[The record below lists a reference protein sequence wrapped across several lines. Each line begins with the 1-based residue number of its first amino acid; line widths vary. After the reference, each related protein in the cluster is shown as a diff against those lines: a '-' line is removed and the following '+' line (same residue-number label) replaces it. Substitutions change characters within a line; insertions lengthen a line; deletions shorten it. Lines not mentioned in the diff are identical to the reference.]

1 MVYHLKHPVPAT
13 PLLAMTPCT
22 PYSPQ
27 SACYTRCFNIQCCVF
42 TANRLARVVNSFA
55 LSIAL
60 RLLAALIASCRT
72 RHTFSYRR
80 QERLPRSPFAVFHS
94 RREPRH
100 PRGKHK
106 EPYHSTNFGGKL
118 VGVHIIGYQMFRCC
132 VGCVCSLTCC
142 RIRTP
147 TISPR
152 SNPSWPSNLQ

>member
-1 MVYHLKHPVPAT
+1 MSSSQWCIIWRPVPVT
-13 PLLAMTPCT
+13 PLTAMTPALPILPKALVAHAAST
-22 PYSPQ
+22 F
-27 SACYTRCFNIQCCVF
+27 SAACL
-42 TANRLARVVNSFA
+42 RLIFWHE
-55 LSIAL
+55 LSIIL
-60 RLLAALIASCRT
+60 RLLEALIASCRT
-72 RHTFSYRR
+72 RYAFPHRR
-80 QERLPRSPFAVFHS
+80 QERLPRSPFDVVHS

-100 PRGKHK
+100 PKGQHK
-106 EPYHSTNFGGKL
+106 KPYHITNFGGKP